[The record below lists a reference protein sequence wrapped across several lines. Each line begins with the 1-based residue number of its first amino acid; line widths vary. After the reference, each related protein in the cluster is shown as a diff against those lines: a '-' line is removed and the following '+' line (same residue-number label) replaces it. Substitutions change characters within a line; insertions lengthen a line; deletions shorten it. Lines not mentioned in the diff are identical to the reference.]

1 MYLPLHWVA
10 LVFET
15 RSLTPQSHVS
25 PLVRRQFLYLSDA
38 RPSCPGFE
46 CRNEMQFQAG
56 STYQPRKHSFKKTPE
71 PPLPREPT
79 VAAAVL
85 ASLFRSAPFF
95 VDVGRLHLRRGHEE
109 KKHLQTTADFSTTRG
124 THDVI
129 QRLSMETFS
138 APLARARN
146 LSSTTGRP
154 SPTCDEWKKK
164 TPRLF
169 FQFLCC

>member
-1 MYLPLHWVA
+1 MYLPSLWVV

-15 RSLTPQSHVS
+15 RSLTPQFHVS

-46 CRNEMQFQAG
+46 CRNETQFQAG
-56 STYQPRKHSFKKTPE
+56 STYQPRKHSFKNPQNHH
-71 PPLPREPT
+71 PPPREPT

-85 ASLFRSAPFF
+85 ACLFRSAPFF
-95 VDVGRLHLRRGHEE
+95 VDVGRLHLGRGHVE

-154 SPTCDEWKKK
+154 SPD
-164 TPRLF
+164 L
-169 FQFLCC
+169 